1 MALFKIT
8 RGAEED
14 LPSSYHDGYAY
25 FCTDTGSFYIDYKE
39 NESSTDIKRMKI
51 TAGKADRLTSSTQ
64 VGSVIEPVYFST
76 NGVPIKCTYKLQA
89 DVPSNA
95 IFTDKTV
102 EHKSTTSS
110 STIPILMA
118 HSSSPTSGAV
128 GHVNYAS
135 GITITPSSKTITAT
149 TFSGNATSANKL
161 VDSVDVGSTT
171 KPVYF
176 ENGLPKEVTYGLNAT
191 VPSDAKFTDTTYT
204 ISTGTDN
211 GEIKVTPSNGSAYD
225 VPVKGLGSAAY
236 TNTTA
241 YDAAGTATSKANT
254 AESNAKAYAD
264 TLTITANE
272 QADPNGIIT
281 LEGTNGT
288 LGVTYKATHAKSG
301 ATANS
306 YGDSSNQTP
315 AYGGTFKVPYITV
328 NDTGHITGI
337 STHTVK
343 IPASDNTNTVA
354 DVYCSTAAATA
365 AKTASAT
372 GYVLRA
378 KDIFNIRFANSNTAQ
393 SALTLN
399 INGKGAKTI
408 YINGVASSSSNYT
421 LPAGS
426 YVCYYDGTYYHIYT
440 NGDFK
445 ANLHGNADTSSKWAA
460 EKTITFTG
468 DVTGSVS
475 FDGSNNKSVTLT
487 VADDSHNHTTA
498 KIDGLDATISSINS
512 ELDGSIKSL
521 SVSGKV
527 ITYTK
532 NDGTTGTITTQDTNT
547 DTKVTQNAVITTAKN
562 YPVILGYSDATTAV
576 TNVVNKASTLTYNPS
591 TQILT
596 APTFKGNLDGIAETA
611 EQANEAGKATND
623 GNGRNIVSTYET
635 KTDASAKLTEAKE
648 YTDTQIGLLI
658 NDSDPTT
665 LNSIYDLGEAIKD
678 NQDAIEAL
686 NSIAAGKA
694 DATTVNNHINNKSNP
709 HGVTYAQT
717 GAAPTSHASDKT
729 TYGAGTSANYGHVK
743 LSDSINSSSSTS
755 GGIAA
760 TPAAVKTAYDL
771 ASNIKT
777 NFDAHTHTVS
787 HTPAGT
793 VSKPTFTGSAVTSGA
808 NTGTAFSAAP
818 SGHKHEFTPTGT
830 VTKPTFTGSAVT
842 SGKNSGTG
850 VSAGSGTHT
859 HTFLPTGT
867 ISTPTFTGTN
877 KNTSAHTSTYTT
889 TVAPNEH
896 THSFTPA
903 GTVSAPTFTGSTGT
917 TGENNDDAFSA
928 APGGHKHSVT
938 AAGTVS
944 TPTFTGSSVASGNN
958 TTITGPTLSASI
970 ANKCFTITLSAGS
983 YTHTHNVVASG
994 TISTPTFTGIAVT
1007 SEANN
1012 GTNGSV
1018 SLDGHKHSFTPS
1030 GTISAPTFTGSAG
1043 TSGKNSG
1050 TGVSVSKS
1058 THVHP
1063 FTPVGTISQP
1073 TFTGS
1078 EELVTGGP
1086 SATVTAAPN
1095 EHTHSVTASGSV
1107 SQPTFTGT
1115 KGTTDV
1121 NDGTNGSV
1129 APSGHKHNVTAAG
1142 TISQPTFTGTAATLT
1157 TSTPTDD

>member
-8 RGAEED
+8 RGAESE
-14 LPSSYHDGYAY
+14 LPSTKHDGYAY

-39 NESSTDIKRMKI
+39 NESSTNIKRMKI

-64 VGSVIEPVYFST
+64 VGSATEPVYFST
-76 NGVPIKCTYKLQA
+76 NGVPVKCTYKLQA
-89 DVPSNA
+89 NVPSN
-95 IFTDKTV
+95 
-102 EHKSTTSS
+102 
-110 STIPILMA
+110 
-118 HSSSPTSGAV
+118 
-128 GHVNYAS
+128 
-135 GITITPSSKTITAT
+135 
-149 TFSGNATSANKL
+149 
-161 VDSVDVGSTT
+161 
-171 KPVYF
+171 
-176 ENGLPKEVTYGLNAT
+176 
-191 VPSDAKFTDTTYT
+191 AKFTDTTYT

-254 AESNAKAYAD
+254 AESNAKAYAN
-264 TLTITANE
+264 TLTITADE

-378 KDIFNIRFANSNTAQ
+378 KDIFNIRFTKSNTAK

-408 YINGVASSSSNYT
+408 YINGTASSSSNYT

-445 ANLHGNADTSSKWAA
+445 ANLHGNADTASKWAA

-475 FDGSNNKSVTLT
+475 FDGSDNKSVTLT

-498 KIDGLDATISSINS
+498 NIDGLDATISNINS

-532 NDGTTGTITTQDTNT
+532 NDNTTGTITTQDTNT
-547 DTKVTQNAVITTAKN
+547 DTKVTQNAVITTAKE
-562 YPVILGYSDATTAV
+562 YPIILGYSDATTGV

-591 TQILT
+591 TGILT
-596 APTFKGNLDGIAETA
+596 APIFKGNLDGIAETA
-611 EQANEAGKATND
+611 EYADEAGKAIKD
-623 GNGRNIVSTYET
+623 GSDRNIVSTYET
-635 KTDASAKLTEAKE
+635 KEDASNKLEEANK
-648 YTDTQIGLLI
+648 YT
-658 NDSDPTT
+658 NDAIA
-665 LNSIYDLGEAIKD
+665 LVMNNSSEAVDSIMELADAMANNETVVDALEEAI
-678 NQDAIEAL
+678 
-686 NSIAAGKA
+686 GKKA
-694 DATTVNNHINNKSNP
+694 NATTVNNHIANKNNP
-709 HGVTYAQT
+709 HGVTYTQV
-717 GAAPTSHASDKT
+717 GAAPTNHASTGT
-729 TYGAGTSANYGHVK
+729 TYGTGTNNNYGHVK
-743 LSDSINSSSSTS
+743 LSDSTSSTSSTS

-760 TPAAVKTAYDL
+760 TPYAVNQVYEL
-771 ASNIKT
+771 ANTIET
-777 NFDAHTHTVS
+777 NFEAHKHTVS
-787 HTPAGT
+787 HTPEGT

-818 SGHKHEFTPTGT
+818 SGHKHKFTPAGT
-830 VTKPTFTGSAVT
+830 VSKPTFTGSAVT

-859 HTFLPTGT
+859 HTFLPAGT

-877 KNTSAHTSTYTT
+877 KNTSAHTSTYTA

-903 GTVSAPTFTGSTGT
+903 GTISAPTFTGSTGE
-917 TGENNDDAFSA
+917 TGANTGTAFSA

-938 AAGTVS
+938 AAGTIS
-944 TPTFTGSSVASGNN
+944 QPTFEGSSVTSGNN
-958 TTITGPTLSASI
+958 SGTIVTGINAEINAKCLTISFTTG
-970 ANKCFTITLSAGS
+970 
-983 YTHTHNVVASG
+983 THTHSVVASG
-994 TISTPTFTGIAVT
+994 TVSQPTFTGTAVT
-1007 SEANN
+1007 SGANN

-1018 SLDGHKHSFTPS
+1018 APNGHKHSFTPS
-1030 GTISAPTFTGSAG
+1030 GTNSAPTFTGSAG

-1058 THVHP
+1058 THIHP

-1095 EHTHSVTASGSV
+1095 EHTHSVTASGSI

-1115 KGTTDV
+1115 EGTTDT

-1129 APSGHKHNVTAAG
+1129 APSGHKHSVTAAG

-1157 TSTPTDD
+1157 TSAAIDN